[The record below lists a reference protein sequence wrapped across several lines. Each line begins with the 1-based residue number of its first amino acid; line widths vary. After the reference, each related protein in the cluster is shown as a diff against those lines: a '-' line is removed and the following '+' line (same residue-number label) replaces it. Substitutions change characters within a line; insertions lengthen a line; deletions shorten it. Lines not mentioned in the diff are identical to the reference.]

1 VLFLLSLLTE
11 TNNKEIV
18 VKLTQ
23 AFVKRIECEPNRE
36 KQVFCDDILKGF
48 LLEVKRNGRKTY
60 FLRLTNPSGTRK
72 SMKLADASALPLK
85 EAKAKALKL
94 KRNLEESK
102 DVTIDTLPPDYSS
115 VTLLHFYREY
125 YLPFVQKH
133 VKSWRSNDGMM
144 RVHILPKFGKHKMS
158 EIKKHDIMKAHIE
171 MVHVKKRKPSTANK
185 LLIFLSQAYNLA
197 LELELEGITDNPAS
211 KIKPLE
217 ENNARERFI
226 TKREAKR
233 LIKAVNE
240 SQNINLKYIIP
251 FLLLTGARRGEVL
264 NAKWKDIDI
273 ITGFWTIPTSKS
285 GKKRIVPISDK
296 LKEEY
301 RGQTPN

>member
-1 VLFLLSLLTE
+1 M
-11 TNNKEIV
+11 
-18 VKLTQ
+18 KLTQ
-23 AFVKRIECEPNRE
+23 AFIKRATCEE
-36 KQVFCDDILKGF
+36 GKLKQFFYDDEVKGF
-48 LLEVKRNGRKTY
+48 MLEVRQNGRKTY
-60 FLRLTNPSGTRK
+60 FLKSTNTDGTRK
-72 SMKLADASALPLK
+72 SMKLADASVLPLK

-94 KRNLEESK
+94 KRSLEEGK
-102 DVTIDTLPPDYSS
+102 DVILDTPPPDYSS
-115 VTLLHFYREY
+115 MTLLSFYHEY
-125 YLPFVQKH
+125 YLPYIQKH
-133 VKSWRSNDGMM
+133 VKSWKSNDSMM